1 MLTKHLYL
9 SACLLSV
16 GVHRMPDEKP
26 GGALFLDEKAKGEL
40 LGEVKT
46 IKQKFDEVSG
56 DYQRL
61 DKSTKETIETLTAVK
76 KDFTGLS
83 SDVATATF
91 ALRKLQAQLAAES
104 RAAFGDPVQR
114 IIRDEEKR
122 TLFNA
127 ICRSSVS
134 QKYNLAISDAHKKAL
149 DTANTP
155 GSSYIVND
163 LMTDVYDTLATY
175 GMWSSFQVRQLS
187 TKSTIMPVKTAR
199 AAAAF
204 LTAEGGP
211 ITPDA
216 TKAGTS
222 VTADVKTIA
231 SLLSVSEELMQDS
244 EVDVTA
250 DVLNDMGESV
260 AGKIDW
266 ACTQA
271 DGGVDATD
279 GGFTGIFGG
288 GGTASVAAAGNVN
301 VQTLDLED
309 FLNTMLAV
317 DPIVLSRPAKWWTHP
332 QQIVR
337 MLSIKDLNGRP
348 IFLTAMEAPAPGAI
362 GSILGYPVVPTF
374 QAPSANTIS
383 TRIAVFG
390 DPAGQ
395 VVGIRKQFEFK
406 QSNEAYFT
414 DYEIGFRGIARI
426 ATKIRRALAFGVLT
440 TAAA

>member
-1 MLTKHLYL
+1 MLAKRLHVH
-9 SACLLSV
+9 AALLMAATFRST
-16 GVHRMPDEKP
+16 GDQP
-26 GGALFLDEKAKGEL
+26 GGAVFTDEKFKSEL

-46 IKQKFDEVSG
+46 IKSKFDEVSS
-56 DYQRL
+56 DYTRL
-61 DKSTKETIETLTAVK
+61 DKSTKDTIETLTAVK
-76 KDFTGLS
+76 KDFSGLS
-83 SDVATATF
+83 SDVAQATF
-91 ALRKLQAQLAAES
+91 ALRKLQAQLLQEQ
-104 RAAFGDPVQR
+104 RAAFGNPAER
-114 IIRDEEKR
+114 IIRCEEKR

-127 ICRSSVS
+127 ICRSAVS
-134 QKYNLAISDAHKKAL
+134 KKYNLELSEAHQKAL

-155 GSSYIVND
+155 GSTYIVSD

-204 LTAEGGP
+204 LTSEGGA
-211 ITPDA
+211 ITPDS

-222 VTADVKTIA
+222 VTATVATIA

-250 DVLNDMGESV
+250 DVLSDMAESV
-260 AGKIDW
+260 ASKIDW

-271 DGGVDATD
+271 DGGADATD

-288 GGTASVAAAGNVN
+288 GGTASVAAAGNVS

-309 FLNTMLAV
+309 FLNTMLVV

-395 VVGIRKQFEFK
+395 VVGIRKAFEFK